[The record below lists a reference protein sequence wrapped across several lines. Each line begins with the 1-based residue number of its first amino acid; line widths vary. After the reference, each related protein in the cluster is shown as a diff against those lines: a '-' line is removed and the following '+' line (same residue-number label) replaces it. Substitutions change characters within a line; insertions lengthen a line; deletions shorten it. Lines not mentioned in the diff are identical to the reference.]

1 MKITEGIN
9 KRWSPRAF
17 ADKMIDAKT
26 LVALFGAAGSAPS
39 AFNEQPWR
47 YIVGVKGDDTYD
59 LVKSCLV
66 EFNQDWASTAP
77 VIMLGIASNHFQ
89 RNQKL
94 NAHSWHDLGAATSYL
109 TIKAIEHN
117 IYVHQMGGFSPEKA
131 REVFNIPEGYEAVTA
146 IALGYIEDL
155 SRIPESMHEEE
166 KERSGRKSISE
177 FVFGKNWADSK
188 FD

>member
-1 MKITEGIN
+1 
-9 KRWSPRAF
+9 
-17 ADKMIDAKT
+17 
-26 LVALFGAAGSAPS
+26 
-39 AFNEQPWR
+39 
-47 YIVGVKGDDTYD
+47 
-59 LVKSCLV
+59 
-66 EFNQDWASTAP
+66 
-77 VIMLGIASNHFQ
+77 
-89 RNQKL
+89 
-94 NAHSWHDLGAATSYL
+94 
-109 TIKAIEHN
+109 
-117 IYVHQMGGFSPEKA
+117 MGGFSPEKA